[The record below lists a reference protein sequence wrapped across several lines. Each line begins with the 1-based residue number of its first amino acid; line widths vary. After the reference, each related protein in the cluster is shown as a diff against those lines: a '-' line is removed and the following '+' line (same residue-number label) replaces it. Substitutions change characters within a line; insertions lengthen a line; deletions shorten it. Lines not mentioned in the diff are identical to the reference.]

1 MAKEIIFNE
10 EARRTIF
17 AGVNKLADTV
27 KVTLGPQGKT
37 VVLEKTYGSPTI
49 INDGVT
55 IAKEIELED
64 PLENIGAQLIKEV
77 ASKTQDISGDGT
89 TTAVVLAQAMI
100 ANGLK
105 YIEAGANPTEV
116 KKGIE
121 KAVQVVSDELKR
133 MSVKVDDGTKIRQ
146 VATISANNDE
156 EIGKLI
162 SDAFAKVGNDGV
174 ITVEDS
180 KSYDTSLEVVEGI
193 QFDQGFVSPYLVT
206 DAAKKEA
213 ILEDASILIC
223 DFKIDSLE
231 DFIPVLEL
239 TAKSRRPLLI
249 IAEDLSET
257 ILPTIIL
264 NNLKGVFKIV
274 AVKAPGYGEE
284 QKETLEDIAVMVN
297 ANVISKDKGMVLS
310 KVKESDF
317 GSAEKVRVEQDK
329 TTIYSNAQNEAK
341 RKARIELIKKQISLE
356 DSDYKRE
363 RLQKR
368 LARLTGGIAVINVG
382 AATETELEEKKA
394 RFDDALHAT
403 KAAIEEG
410 VIPGGGISLLR
421 SIPKIDTIPFDNED
435 QKLGAEIV
443 KKALE
448 APLKQIATN
457 CGKDGAVILERVRA
471 EKPGVGYNA
480 KTDKFENL
488 AEAGVIDPT
497 KVTRTALQNAAS
509 IAAMTLTTTAVVAE
523 KKKTKPKH
531 DHNNFPEE

>member
-1 MAKEIIFNE
+1 
-10 EARRTIF
+10 
-17 AGVNKLADTV
+17 
-27 KVTLGPQGKT
+27 
-37 VVLEKTYGSPTI
+37 
-49 INDGVT
+49 
-55 IAKEIELED
+55 
-64 PLENIGAQLIKEV
+64 
-77 ASKTQDISGDGT
+77 
-89 TTAVVLAQAMI
+89 
-100 ANGLK
+100 
-105 YIEAGANPTEV
+105 
-116 KKGIE
+116 
-121 KAVQVVSDELKR
+121 
-133 MSVKVDDGTKIRQ
+133 
-146 VATISANNDE
+146 
-156 EIGKLI
+156 
-162 SDAFAKVGNDGV
+162 
-174 ITVEDS
+174 
-180 KSYDTSLEVVEGI
+180 
-193 QFDQGFVSPYLVT
+193 
-206 DAAKKEA
+206 
-213 ILEDASILIC
+213 
-223 DFKIDSLE
+223 
-231 DFIPVLEL
+231 
-239 TAKSRRPLLI
+239 
-249 IAEDLSET
+249 
-257 ILPTIIL
+257 
-264 NNLKGVFKIV
+264 
-274 AVKAPGYGEE
+274 E

-421 SIPKIDTIPFDNED
+421 SIPKIDTIQFDNED

>member
-1 MAKEIIFNE
+1 MAKKIIFNE
-10 EARRTIF
+10 EARRAIF
-17 AGVNKLADTV
+17 TGVNKLADTV

-55 IAKEIELED
+55 IAKEIDLED

-105 YIEAGANPTEV
+105 YIEAGANPTEI

-121 KAVQVVSDELKR
+121 KSVQVVSDELKK

-146 VATISANNDE
+146 VATISANNDD

-213 ILEDASILIC
+213 VLEDASVLIC

-239 TAKSRRPLLI
+239 AAKSRRPLLI

-317 GSAEKVRVEQDK
+317 GSADKVRVEQDK
-329 TTIYSNAQNEAK
+329 TTVYSSQQNESK

-356 DSDYKRE
+356 DSEYKKE

-410 VIPGGGISLLR
+410 VIPGGGVSLLR
-421 SIPKIDTIPFDNED
+421 CMPKIDETKFENED

-448 APLKQIATN
+448 APLRQIAAN
-457 CGKDGAVILERVRA
+457 CGKDGAVILERVRS
-471 EKPGVGYNA
+471 EKVGFGYNA
-480 KTDKFENL
+480 KTDRFENL
-488 AEAGVIDPT
+488 AEAGVLDPT

-523 KKKTKPKH
+523 QKKPKPKQEQG
-531 DHNNFPEE
+531 FEE